1 MFSHPPTYFEAGWD
15 RQVERFDAVWH
26 AERTDV
32 KLKVARHLTKRL
44 VADVIPNIFDDIH
57 ADIFGVKMTV
67 KRQRET
73 LEPKPETREPKP
85 ETREPKPETLEPKPE
100 TREPKSEPGL

>member
-1 MFSHPPTYFEAGWD
+1 MFSNPPTYFEVGWD

-32 KLKVARHLTKRL
+32 KLKVARDMTNRL
-44 VADVIPNIFDDIH
+44 VAEVIPNIFDDIH

-67 KRQRET
+67 KRQPEPKRETRVPKRET
-73 LEPKPETREPKP
+73 LEPKH
-85 ETREPKPETLEPKPE
+85 ETLEPK
-100 TREPKSEPGL
+100 REPVGL